1 MNKQKLLSVF
11 ICLAMA
17 LPLVGAL
24 LYFVILKGTVTA
36 QVVYSLVKVIMLA
49 GPIVVVMTLER
60 DGLHFD
66 FFDWKNQLRA
76 IPLGLLTGGLIA
88 ALMLVLYEYS
98 ALGDYVNRFADDV
111 RQKAVQLGFLDH
123 YWSFGVFLAV
133 GHSLLEEYYWRW
145 FVFGR
150 LRKFVKPAVSAGLLG
165 SLAFAAHHY
174 VVLGC
179 FFSPFGAVLFGSCV
193 AMGVGL
199 WCWMYNR
206 QKTLL
211 GCWLSHALVDA
222 MIMYIG
228 YRLIFSQ

>member
-1 MNKQKLLSVF
+1 
-11 ICLAMA
+11 MA

-24 LYFVILKGTVTA
+24 LYFVILKGTIAA
-36 QVVYSLVKVIMLA
+36 QIVYGLVKLSMLA
-49 GPIVVVMTLER
+49 GPVVVVITLKKEKLR
-60 DGLHFD
+60 FAS
-66 FFDWKNQLRA
+66 FDWKSRFRA

-98 ALGDYVNRFADDV
+98 AIGSYVNRFAEDV
-111 RQKAVQLGFLDH
+111 RQRAEQLGFLNH

-145 FVFGR
+145 FVFGK
-150 LRKFVKPAVSAGLLG
+150 LREFVKSDVSAALLG

-179 FFSPFGAVLFGSCV
+179 FFSPFGAVLFGTCV
-193 AMGVGL
+193 AMGGCL

-228 YRLIFSQ
+228 YRLIFT

>member
-1 MNKQKLLSVF
+1 MNKRKLL
-11 ICLAMA
+11 LAFVCVAMV

-24 LYFVILKGTVTA
+24 LYFVILKGTITA
-36 QVVYSLVKVIMLA
+36 QIVYVLVKLSMLA
-49 GPIVVVMTLER
+49 GPIVVVMMLEKG
-60 DGLHFD
+60 GLRFTS
-66 FFDWKNQLRA
+66 FDWKNQFRA

-98 ALGDYVNRFADDV
+98 ALGDYVNRFAGEV
-111 RQKAVQLGFLDH
+111 RQKAEQLGFLDH
-123 YWSFGVFLAV
+123 YWLFGVFLAV

-150 LRKFVKPAVSAGLLG
+150 LRKFVKSDVSAGLLG

-179 FFSPFGAVLFGSCV
+179 FFSGLGAVLFGSCV
-193 AMGVGL
+193 AMGGCL
-199 WCWMYNR
+199 WCWMYHR
-206 QKTLL
+206 QKTLI
-211 GCWLSHALVDA
+211 GCWVSHALIDM

-228 YRLIFSQ
+228 YRLIFT